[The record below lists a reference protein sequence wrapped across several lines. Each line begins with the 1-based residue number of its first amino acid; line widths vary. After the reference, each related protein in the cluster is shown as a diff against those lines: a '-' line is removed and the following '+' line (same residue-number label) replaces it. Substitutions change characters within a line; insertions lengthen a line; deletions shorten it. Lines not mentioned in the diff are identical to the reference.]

1 MSNTVYVRGFE
12 GLAAAL
18 ARDIPLIRQ
27 KTIRGVHQAI
37 VATAHQIAKNV
48 PIAFGEL
55 RTSVHA
61 VIETNGG
68 GANVDAP
75 HAAAVEFG
83 SRPHWVPLEPLIRWV
98 KLRGMQGL
106 SARGS
111 SRWGRGPGKTTGE
124 HSYNVAR
131 QLSTMVG
138 SDGAMSIDAPE
149 QIAKAIQ
156 LSIAKKGT
164 KPHWYVRQ
172 SVPAAMRIL
181 HREVSRALKVAR

>member
-98 KLRGMQGL
+98 KLCGMQGL
-106 SARGS
+106 SARRKPGTTTSRQSKAVAGS
-111 SRWGRGPGKTTGE
+111 LASL
-124 HSYNVAR
+124 V
-131 QLSTMVG
+131 
-138 SDGAMSIDAPE
+138 SDGASPVDGPE